1 MGHTLNIKVPKSE
14 SHQVSE
20 IITNPERRPEG
31 TLR

>member
-14 SHQVSE
+14 SHQIGE
-20 IITNPERRPEG
+20 IIADPERSPEG